1 MKRHRSVA
9 GVLFVW
15 ICACCLPVEVAA
27 QLEWRWTSVLHD
39 EGLHQGVDC
48 ADSLHCMIATIG
60 GIGIESHVSMTTDGG
75 FTWAK
80 VLVDS
85 GQKVPFKWPMRYF
98 DIEYPDPRHGF
109 VAADTG
115 SLYITS
121 DRGLTWQRRQIDTT
135 SDPVHEISMFDRLH
149 GAVIL
154 GHPYRM
160 KVTADGWQTWRDVPP
175 RAYLPASRWDSAA
188 LNEARQIGPHSIVG
202 ILRDSSGSSFI
213 RSDDGGDSWWHVDEP
228 VRDAYD
234 MAALELTFIDTL
246 NGWGVTR
253 RRSPPRNVN
262 VIRTWDGGRTW
273 TPLIDTLMGRRS
285 GWQRL
290 SFADSLRGL
299 APAFKEIFRTTDGGR
314 TWTIDSADFGSKS
327 ADAIVYHR
335 GHPGL
340 AVSYADAVYRYM
352 LRPVAAVLPETGDD
366 DRVGLQ
372 AVPNPVHSG
381 GGLRVKIPRASSDA
395 VVALYS
401 MDGNRVLARRTSA
414 SGSAVDLDVG
424 MVRSGTY
431 ILCVVTSEEV
441 LSTTLHVLR

>member
-1 MKRHRSVA
+1 MKRHTSVA
-9 GVLFVW
+9 GSLIVW
-15 ICACCLPVEVAA
+15 MCACCLPVEVAA

-121 DRGLTWQRRQIDTT
+121 DRGLTWQRRQIDMT

-160 KVTADGWQTWRDVPP
+160 KVTADGWQTWRDVPLS
-175 RAYLPASRWDSAA
+175 AYLPAARWDSAA
-188 LNEARQIGPHSIVG
+188 LGEARQIGRYSIVG
-202 ILRDSSGSSFI
+202 IVYDTSGSSFI
-213 RSDDGGDSWWHVDEP
+213 RSDDGGRTWWHVNDP
-228 VRDAYD
+228 LRHMRD
-234 MAALELTFIDTL
+234 MLSLQLTFIDSL
-246 NGWGVTR
+246 NGWGVATKT
-253 RRSPPRNVN
+253 SAPKQGF

-273 TPLIDTLMGRRS
+273 TKLIDSSLGRGATWR
-285 GWQRL
+285 RL

-327 ADAIVYHR
+327 ASAIVYHR

-352 LRPVAAVLPETGDD
+352 LRPVTAVLPETGDN

-401 MDGNRVLARRTSA
+401 MVGNRVLARRTSA
-414 SGSAVDLDVG
+414 SGGVIDLEFG
-424 MVRSGTY
+424 SVRSGSY
-431 ILCVVTSEEV
+431 VLCVFTFDEIF
-441 LSTTLHVLR
+441 STPLHVLK